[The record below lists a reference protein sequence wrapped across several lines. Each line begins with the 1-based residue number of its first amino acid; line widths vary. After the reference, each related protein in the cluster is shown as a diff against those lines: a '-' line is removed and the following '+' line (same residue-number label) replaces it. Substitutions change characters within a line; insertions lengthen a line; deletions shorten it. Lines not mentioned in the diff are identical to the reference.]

1 MAERREPRPPH
12 HRLGRHRGYQDWQ
25 IVQGIPEQDALDEA
39 RRRQAARED
48 AHRIKADGGFDAD
61 LFFGT
66 PSYATG
72 GAAGRHAV
80 AEAAPDEQDEP
91 DDG

>member
-1 MAERREPRPPH
+1 MAERRYPRPGSP
-12 HRLGRHRGYQDWQ
+12 RRRRYEDWE
-25 IVQGIPEQDALDEA
+25 VAQGIPEMHALAEA
-39 RRRQAARED
+39 RRRQATRDD
-48 AHRIKADGGFDAD
+48 AQRIKADGGFDAY

-80 AEAAPDEQDEP
+80 AEPAPDEQDES